1 MSLRAHKLCPYPL
14 GSILIIRSFCKHQD
28 GSKPPFT
35 FSFTLSL
42 LLSFHFSFLYFC
54 GCLSS
59 QIYLPSTLT
68 LYHHSFPFCPHS
80 LSSLHSQVHSC
91 SSLLHCPLSY
101 PLTASSLTAQG
112 GGGFLT
118 TLWGRQGGWYSCW
131 RDEKPGIFQGHV
143 AGRTRTRIHVWE
155 SEHTALEGDEL
166 EVRSFNRQGFGF
178 VFLKLHFLFIRKIQ
192 VKSIHSSLRFRN
204 WFLIQL
210 WTPYRFDQCFTVA
223 S

>member
-28 GSKPPFT
+28 SSKPPFT

-42 LLSFHFSFLYFC
+42 LLFFHFSFLYFC

-68 LYHHSFPFCPHS
+68 LYHHCFPFCPHS

-91 SSLLHCPLSY
+91 SFLLHCPLSY

-112 GGGFLT
+112 SGGFLT
-118 TLWGRQGGWYSCW
+118 TLWGRQCRRYSCCI
-131 RDEKPGIFQGHV
+131 DEKPGIFRGHV
-143 AGRTRTRIHVWE
+143 AGRTRMRIHVWE
-155 SEHTALEGDEL
+155 RVNTLLWKGMSLKSGPSTGRVSVLFFLNYISFLLERYKWRVYIHLWGL
-166 EVRSFNRQGFGF
+166 ETDF
-178 VFLKLHFLFIRKIQ
+178 
-192 VKSIHSSLRFRN
+192 
-204 WFLIQL
+204 
-210 WTPYRFDQCFTVA
+210 
-223 S
+223 